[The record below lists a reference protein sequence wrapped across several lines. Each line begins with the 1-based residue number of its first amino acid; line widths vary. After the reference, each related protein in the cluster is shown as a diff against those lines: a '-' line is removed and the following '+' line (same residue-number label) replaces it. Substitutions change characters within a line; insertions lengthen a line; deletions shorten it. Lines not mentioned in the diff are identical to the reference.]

1 MKILVSGY
9 YGFGNVGDEAVL
21 GAMVQGFRQYLPE
34 SEITVLSAAPRL
46 TAELNQVGS
55 VSRFDL
61 PGILREIRKADVVVS
76 GGGSLFQ
83 DVTSNRSFLYYIGI
97 VWLAKLLG
105 KKVMVFA
112 QGFGPLRKR
121 FNRWLAR
128 LVLNRVDLITLR
140 DEDSLAELRKMGVK
154 RPPVRVTGDPTALL
168 EVEDKSEGRKILGLE
183 GIPLN
188 KPLIGVSVRSIPR
201 SPRSEEQC
209 FKHLAEKLDALAAD
223 HGLLPVFIFFQCPED
238 MRQASMVM
246 GLMKEK
252 SYAVFRICR
261 PDEMFSLFTQF
272 ELVIG
277 MRLHA
282 LVFAALNAV
291 PMLGISYDPKVEAFM
306 KSIGRPYIRLD
317 SPHLSVGNELNEHL
331 EKMLAQKDA
340 IKRDLEARKRTLVE
354 NAKLNFDLFLKNFGN
369 RDV

>member
-1 MKILVSGY
+1 VRILVSGY

-21 GAMVQGFRQYLPE
+21 GAMVEGFRQDLPE

-61 PGILREIRKADVVVS
+61 PGILREMRKSDVVVS

-83 DVTSNRSFLYYIGI
+83 DATSNRSFLYYIGI
-97 VWLAKLLG
+97 VWLAKLLR

-140 DEDSLAELRKMGVK
+140 DEDSLAELGKIGVK

-188 KPLIGVSVRSIPR
+188 KPLIGVSVRSIPHP
-201 SPRSEEQC
+201 PRSEEQC
-209 FKHLAEKLDALAAD
+209 FKLLAEKLDSLSVD
-223 HGLLPVFIFFQCPED
+223 HGFLPVFLLFQCPED
-238 MRQASMVM
+238 MRQASRVM

-261 PDEMFSLFTQF
+261 PEEMLALFSQF
-272 ELVIG
+272 ELVVG
-277 MRLHA
+277 MRLHS
-282 LVFAALNAV
+282 LIFAAMSGV
-291 PMLGISYDPKVEAFM
+291 PMLGLSYDPKVEAFM
-306 KSIGRPYIRLD
+306 RFVGQPFVRIN
-317 SPHLSVGNELNEHL
+317 SPHLSVGNIISQQL
-331 EKMLAQKDA
+331 EEILSRKESIRK
-340 IKRDLEARKRTLVE
+340 DLESKKGMLREKAQ
-354 NAKLNFDLFLKNFGN
+354 LNFDLFFEKFGKGK
-369 RDV
+369 